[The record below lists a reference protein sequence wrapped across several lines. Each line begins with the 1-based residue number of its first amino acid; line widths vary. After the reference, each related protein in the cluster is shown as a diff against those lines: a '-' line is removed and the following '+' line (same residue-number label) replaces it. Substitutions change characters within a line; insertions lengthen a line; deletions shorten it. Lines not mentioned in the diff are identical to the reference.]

1 MYTTINKTFDRDTLH
16 TLHAIQKKSTL
27 LIGWNLKIILALN
40 EHQKQLYLNWDALKK
55 TSRNLLY
62 G

>member
-1 MYTTINKTFDRDTLH
+1 MQYK
-16 TLHAIQKKSTL
+16 KKSTL